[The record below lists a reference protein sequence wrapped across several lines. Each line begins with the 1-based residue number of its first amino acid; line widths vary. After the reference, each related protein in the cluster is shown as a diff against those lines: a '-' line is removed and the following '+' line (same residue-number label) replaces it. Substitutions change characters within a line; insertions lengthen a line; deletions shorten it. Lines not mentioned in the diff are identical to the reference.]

1 MGTIYQSL
9 LQSSAFIKPNI
20 PLSEKK
26 IPKKVHGCLLGKIQ
40 QNKKTTKSQITAKKY
55 LCFDRIFS
63 EWQIMYIFVFHAIDS
78 KIAIINMYNF
88 MGKMLNNT
96 IQCIH

>member
-26 IPKKVHGCLLGKIQ
+26 IPKKYMGVYQAKY
-40 QNKKTTKSQITAKKY
+40 NRTKKQPKAKSLQRNTYA
-55 LCFDRIFS
+55 LTGFS
-63 EWQIMYIFVFHAIDS
+63 P
-78 KIAIINMYNF
+78 N
-88 MGKMLNNT
+88 GR
-96 IQCIH
+96 